1 MGTSLALKD
10 GIMLHL
16 CCLGGT
22 CAEQFV
28 TPLGCAC
35 DRHTASDE
43 DAALTMRGVGEGRTG
58 LFVLKV
64 AVM

>member
-1 MGTSLALKD
+1 
-10 GIMLHL
+10 MLHL